1 MVAALLRL
9 RLALWRGAL
18 RRDTWRVVVLVLG
31 GLYGLGMLAA
41 ALVGLAALAGA
52 PIEVARAVVV
62 AGGALLVLGWT
73 LVPLLAFGVDP
84 SLDPA
89 RFATLPVPPR
99 PLAVGQLLGAL
110 LGVPGALTLLLGAG
124 TALAWLRGPAAPAL
138 GVLGVVGGVVGV
150 LTAVALGRL
159 VTSAAAGVLGGRRA
173 GEATAV
179 VGVLALTLLGPA
191 FAAAGAVVPAVDLDD
206 LARAL
211 DVLAWTPLGLAWA
224 APADAAAGAWGT
236 ALVRLALAVAVLL
249 ALVLA
254 WAAVL
259 ARRLVSAR
267 PPSAAAPAHRRDLLA
282 RLPEGPRWAVAARCL
297 RYWRRDPRYVA
308 AAASALALPV
318 VLAALAGL
326 GTLPAGALW
335 VVGPVAGLLL
345 GASLHNDVALDGPAF
360 WAHLAAGLPG
370 REDRAGRTA
379 ALLLWGLPLV
389 VVASVVGAVVAGAPW
404 SAGAADPGD
413 WLGRA
418 AGALGAALGLLLSG
432 AGVSAV
438 VSAVRPYPAQAAGDS
453 PFSSP
458 SGAALPGALA
468 QLVTTGATGLLALP
482 AVALALAS
490 ALWPWCGALALVAGA
505 GLGTLVVRE
514 GVRRGGALLDRRGPE
529 LLAAVRRDR

>member
-31 GLYGLGMLAA
+31 SLYGLGLLAG
-41 ALVGLAALAGA
+41 ALVGLAALSGA
-52 PIEVARAVVV
+52 PVEVARDVVV
-62 AGGALLVLGWT
+62 AGGALLALGWV

-99 PLAVGQLLGAL
+99 SLAVGQLLGAL

-138 GVLGVVGGVVGV
+138 AVLGAASGVVGV

-159 VTSAAAGVLGGRRA
+159 VTSAAAGVLSGRRA

-179 VGVLALTLLGPA
+179 VGLLALTLLGPA
-191 FAAAGAVVPAVDLDD
+191 LAAAGAVVPAVDLDD
-206 LARAL
+206 VARVL
-211 DVLAWTPLGLAWA
+211 GVLAWTPLGLAWA
-224 APADAAAGAWGT
+224 VPADAAAGAWGT

-259 ARRLVSAR
+259 ARRLESAR
-267 PPSAAAPAHRRDLLA
+267 PTSSGAPTRRRDLLA

-297 RYWRRDPRYVA
+297 RYWRRDPRYA
-308 AAASALALPV
+308 ATAASALVLPV
-318 VLAALAGL
+318 VLAALVGL
-326 GTLPAGALW
+326 GTLPDGALW

-370 REDRAGRTA
+370 REDRAGRSA
-379 ALLLWGLPLV
+379 ALLLWGLPV
-389 VVASVVGAVVAGAPW
+389 VVALGVVGAAAAGGPWTAGA
-404 SAGAADPGD
+404 SGAAD

-432 AGVSAV
+432 AAVSAV

-453 PFSSP
+453 PFSQP
-458 SGAALPGALA
+458 SGAAIPGALA
-468 QLVTTGATGLLALP
+468 QLLTTAATGVLALP
-482 AVALALAS
+482 AVVLALAS
-490 ALWPWCGALALVAGA
+490 ALWPWCGALALAVGA
-505 GLGTLVVRE
+505 GLGALVLRE
-514 GVRRGGALLDRRGPE
+514 GVRRGGALLDRRAPE